1 MSPTALFTVMISG
14 LLAIAA
20 WSRLSE
26 AYRVSALAR
35 AASALGMRFESRAGR
50 FITNGPGALSLF
62 RVGGGLGRNLV
73 TDGRLTLFEYLSRA
87 TADGRQPV
95 EAQVVVA
102 VTEARGVPPFRL
114 EFKRP
119 GAFGLTS
126 GVYAASDEITFEG
139 HHGFAESYRLF
150 GEDHAAVAALFD
162 ASALAFFAANPGWS
176 VETNGAWLAVWE
188 GAGHLDPSSL
198 AAQVERHRA
207 VASRFV

>member
-1 MSPTALFTVMISG
+1 MSPSALFTVMASG

-20 WSRLSE
+20 WSRLAE

-35 AASALGMRFESRAGR
+35 AAARLGMRFEARAGR

-73 TDGRLTLFEYLSRA
+73 TDGRITLFEFVSRA

-95 EAQVVVA
+95 EAQVIVA
-102 VTEARGVPPFRL
+102 AVEARGAPSFRL

-126 GVYAASDEITFEG
+126 SVYAASDELTPEG
-139 HHGFAESYRLF
+139 PDGFAESYRLF
-150 GEDHAAVAALFD
+150 GDDHGAVLGLFD
-162 ASALAFFAANPGWS
+162 ARAVAFFAANPGWS
-176 VETNGAWLAVWE
+176 VESNGAWMAVWQSV
-188 GAGHLDPSSL
+188 GHLEPSSL
-198 AAQVERHRA
+198 GAQVEAHRA
-207 VASRFV
+207 VVALLS